1 MKFIVS
7 LVLIALLSFA
17 LSLYLPWWSIA
28 IASFIVPLVIWQ
40 KSYLN
45 FIAGFVALLLLWG
58 GLAWYISA
66 SNNHLL
72 AEKIALLVVKKNSPV
87 TLIAITGIT
96 GALIGGFAAL
106 TGSLLR
112 NLVRKKPEMAQ

>member
-28 IASFIVPLVIWQ
+28 IASFAVPLVIGQ
-40 KSYLN
+40 KPYLD
-45 FIAGFVALLLLWG
+45 FIAGFVALFLLWG

-66 SNNHLL
+66 ANHHLL
-72 AEKIALLVVKKNSPV
+72 AEKIAVLVINKNDPV
-87 TLIAITGIT
+87 VLILVTALT
-96 GALIGGFAAL
+96 GALVAGFSAL

-112 NLVRKKPEMAQ
+112 LIIRKEAQPAQ

>member
-7 LVLIALLSFA
+7 LILIALLSFA

-28 IASFIVPLVIWQ
+28 VVSFAVPLVIWQ
-40 KSYLN
+40 KPYLD
-45 FIAGFVALLLLWG
+45 FIAGFIALLLLWG

-72 AEKIALLVVKKNSPV
+72 AEKIAVLVINKNNPF
-87 TLIAITGIT
+87 TLIAITALT
-96 GALIGGFAAL
+96 GASVAGFSAL

-112 NLVRKKPEMAQ
+112 SIIWKKA